1 MYTLCMYVYMYV
13 CTYNLCVHYGC
24 CIMLLLGGDSC
35 KDPAVI
41 PVHPDFRMIALAN
54 RPGFP
59 FLGNDFYAALGNLL
73 FQMLPTCIASTSL
86 L

>member
-1 MYTLCMYVYMYV
+1 MYTLCMYVCMYV
-13 CTYNLCVHYGC
+13 YVYTMDAAL
-24 CIMLLLGGDSC
+24 LLLGGDRC
-35 KDPAVI
+35 KDLAVI

-73 FQMLPTCIASTSL
+73 FQMLPTYTFV
-86 L
+86 